1 MAQTQINCPN
11 CKSPIMADVQQLFDV
26 AQDPS
31 SKSRLLSGFS
41 NFVQCQVCGYQGAL
55 ATPIVYH
62 DPEKELLL
70 TFVPAEIG
78 LPHDEQERLL
88 GSLINQVVNNLPA
101 EKRKAYLFTPQ
112 AHLTMQGLVEKVL
125 EADGITKEMIQAQQD
140 KLEFLQK
147 LSSTTNEEARL
158 EMLKENENLVD
169 ADLFNLLTRL
179 LQTAAATGDQ
189 ESLNQLEEIQSLLI
203 VNTEIGRQIQQQTDE
218 VQAAVES
225 LQEAGQELTR
235 EKLVDL
241 VIEAPN
247 EIRLSALVSLARPGM
262 DYQFFQI
269 LSQRIDTADGEEQE
283 RLSTLRE
290 EILTL
295 TEQIDEQVK
304 QRSDAAQ
311 QLLDQILEAED
322 VTQAIQQNAPAI
334 DEFFV
339 QAVQQSLDE
348 ARQSGDLER
357 SAKLSQLEAVI
368 RQATAQPPEIEF
380 IEELLEAEDEAARQE
395 LLDSNKDKVTPELF
409 QMISGLMN
417 QVTETNQDP
426 VLVDKIKAIN
436 RQVLRYSMQSSL
448 QGG

>member
-147 LSSTTNEEARL
+147 LSSTANEEARL

-189 ESLNQLEEIQSLLI
+189 ESMNQLEEIQSLLI

-269 LSQRIDTADGEEQE
+269 LSQRIDAAGGEEQE
-283 RLSTLRE
+283 RLSNLRE

-322 VTQAIQQNAPAI
+322 VTQAIQQNASAI

-339 QAVQQSLDE
+339 QAVQQSLDQ

-357 SAKLSQLEAVI
+357 SAKLSQLEEVI

-380 IEELLEAEDEAARQE
+380 LEELLEAEDEAARQE

-448 QGG
+448 QGE